1 MLLKVKNLKKGYG
14 IQDLF
19 CIDRLTIEEGDRIGL
34 VGLNG
39 AGKSTLLH
47 ILYGSEHADEGEI
60 NRYCEIAMIEQCQ
73 EETEDQQ
80 NQDVSPQLLS
90 HMQIKG
96 SACKSGGEKT
106 RQAIAAALSQGSRL
120 LFADEPTTNLDV
132 KGIETLEKMLMGYR
146 GAFVLISHDR
156 YLLDKVC
163 TSIWEIEEGKIRV
176 FPGRYSQWKEQ
187 KEREREFAMFEFEQ
201 YQQERK
207 RITIAMNQVKNE
219 ASQMLKPPKQ
229 MGHSEWML
237 YKGVAREQQKNVQSR
252 GKAMEKRLE
261 KLEVKE
267 KPKEL
272 APVVMRLGMDNPLS
286 GKTAVR
292 IQGLTV
298 QYGKK
303 LVLNEADLTLKAN
316 KCTVMMGENGT
327 GKSTLIK
334 KIMEHHP
341 SVYVN
346 PDVKIG
352 YFSQEHE
359 TLDVNKTVLENV
371 RADSNLK
378 EHVIRCILA
387 NLYLTEQHIHKPV
400 SVLSGGERAKVMLAR
415 LMASDVNVLIL
426 DEPTNHIDMYTAE
439 ALEGLLDKWEGT
451 MLIVTH
457 DRSLAKNA
465 ADRLVFLEDGKLE
478 TFEGN
483 WEAYEQEK
491 ERASKRGDVLQLDK
505 TLLSMKMAEL
515 SMRLSKP
522 KKGDNVLKIKEE
534 LDQVTEAYYQV
545 NR

>member
-1 MLLKVKNLKKGYG
+1 LLLKVQNLKKGYG
-14 IQDLF
+14 IQELF
-19 CIDRLTIEEGDRIGL
+19 SIDRLTIEEGDRIGL

-47 ILYGSEHADEGEI
+47 ILYGSEQADEGEI

-73 EETEDQQ
+73 EEADDRQM
-80 NQDVSPQLLS
+80 QDVSPQLLS
-90 HMQIKG
+90 RMQIKD

-163 TSIWEIEEGKIRV
+163 TSIWEIEEGKLRE

-303 LVLNEADLTLKAN
+303 MVLNEVNLTLKAN
-316 KCTVMMGENGT
+316 KCTVMMGANGT

-359 TLDVNKTVLENV
+359 TLDVNRTVLENV

-457 DRSLAKNA
+457 DRSLAKNT
-465 ADRLVFLEDGKLE
+465 ADRLVFLENGKLE
-478 TFEGN
+478 EFEGN

-491 ERASKRGDVLQLDK
+491 ERASKPKEVLKLDK

-515 SMRLSKP
+515 SMRLRKP
-522 KKGDNVLKIKEE
+522 KKGDNVLKLKEE

-545 NR
+545 NQ

>member
-1 MLLKVKNLKKGYG
+1 MLLKVQNLKKGYG
-14 IQDLF
+14 IQELF
-19 CIDRLTIEEGDRIGL
+19 SIDRLTIEEGDRIGL

-47 ILYGSEHADEGEI
+47 ILYGSEQADEGEI

-73 EETEDQQ
+73 EEADDRQM
-80 NQDVSPQLLS
+80 QDVSPQLLS
-90 HMQIKG
+90 RMQIKD

-163 TSIWEIEEGKIRV
+163 TSIWEIEEGKLRE

-261 KLEVKE
+261 KLEAKE

-303 LVLNEADLTLKAN
+303 MVLNEVNLTLKAN
-316 KCTVMMGENGT
+316 KCTVMMGANGT

-359 TLDVNKTVLENV
+359 TLDVNRTVLENV

-415 LMASDVNVLIL
+415 LMASDVNMLIL

-457 DRSLAKNA
+457 DRSLAKNS
-465 ADRLVFLEDGKLE
+465 ADRLVFLENGKLE
-478 TFEGN
+478 EFEGN

-491 ERASKRGDVLQLDK
+491 ERASKPKEVLKLDK

-515 SMRLSKP
+515 SMRLRKP
-522 KKGDNVLKIKEE
+522 KKGDNVLKLKEE

-545 NR
+545 NQ

>member
-1 MLLKVKNLKKGYG
+1 MLLKVQNLKKGYG
-14 IQDLF
+14 IQELF
-19 CIDRLTIEEGDRIGL
+19 SIDRLTIEEGDRIGL

-47 ILYGSEHADEGEI
+47 ILYGSEQADEGEI

-73 EETEDQQ
+73 EEADDRQM
-80 NQDVSPQLLS
+80 QDVSPQLLS
-90 HMQIKG
+90 RMQIKD

-163 TSIWEIEEGKIRV
+163 TSIWEIEEGKLRE

-303 LVLNEADLTLKAN
+303 MVLNEVNLTLKAN
-316 KCTVMMGENGT
+316 KCTVMMGANGT

-359 TLDVNKTVLENV
+359 TLDVNRTVLENV

-457 DRSLAKNA
+457 DRSLAKNS
-465 ADRLVFLEDGKLE
+465 ADRLVFLENGKLE
-478 TFEGN
+478 EFEGN

-491 ERASKRGDVLQLDK
+491 ERASKPKEVLKLDK

-515 SMRLSKP
+515 SMRLRKP
-522 KKGDNVLKIKEE
+522 KKGDNVLKLKEE

-545 NR
+545 NQ

>member
-1 MLLKVKNLKKGYG
+1 MLLKVQNLKKGYG
-14 IQDLF
+14 IQELF
-19 CIDRLTIEEGDRIGL
+19 SIDRLTIEEGDRIGL

-47 ILYGSEHADEGEI
+47 ILYGSEQADEGEI

-73 EETEDQQ
+73 EEADDRQM
-80 NQDVSPQLLS
+80 QDVSPQLLS
-90 HMQIKG
+90 RMQIKD

-163 TSIWEIEEGKIRV
+163 TSIWEIEEGKLRE

-303 LVLNEADLTLKAN
+303 MVLNEVNLTLKAN
-316 KCTVMMGENGT
+316 KCTVMMGANGT

-359 TLDVNKTVLENV
+359 TLDVNRTVLENV

-457 DRSLAKNA
+457 DRSLAKNT
-465 ADRLVFLEDGKLE
+465 ADRLVFLENGKLE
-478 TFEGN
+478 EFEGN

-491 ERASKRGDVLQLDK
+491 ERASKPKEVLKLDK

-515 SMRLSKP
+515 SMRLRKP
-522 KKGDNVLKIKEE
+522 KKGDNVLKLKEE

-545 NR
+545 NQ

>member
-1 MLLKVKNLKKGYG
+1 MLLKVQNLKKGYG
-14 IQDLF
+14 IQELF
-19 CIDRLTIEEGDRIGL
+19 SIDRLTIEEGDRIGL

-47 ILYGSEHADEGEI
+47 ILYGSEQADEGEI

-73 EETEDQQ
+73 EEADDRQM
-80 NQDVSPQLLS
+80 QDVSPQLLS
-90 HMQIKG
+90 RMQIKD

-163 TSIWEIEEGKIRV
+163 TSIWEIEEGKLRE

-303 LVLNEADLTLKAN
+303 MVLNEVNLTLKAN
-316 KCTVMMGENGT
+316 KCTVMMGANGT

-359 TLDVNKTVLENV
+359 TLDVNRTVLENV

-400 SVLSGGERAKVMLAR
+400 SVLSGGERAKVLLAR
-415 LMASDVNVLIL
+415 LMASDVNMLIL
-426 DEPTNHIDMYTAE
+426 DEPTNHIDIYTAE

-457 DRSLAKNA
+457 DRSLAKNT
-465 ADRLVFLEDGKLE
+465 ADRLVFLENGKLE
-478 TFEGN
+478 EFEGN

-491 ERASKRGDVLQLDK
+491 ERASKPKEVLKLDK

-515 SMRLSKP
+515 SMRLRKP
-522 KKGDNVLKIKEE
+522 KKGDNVLKLKEE

-545 NR
+545 NQ